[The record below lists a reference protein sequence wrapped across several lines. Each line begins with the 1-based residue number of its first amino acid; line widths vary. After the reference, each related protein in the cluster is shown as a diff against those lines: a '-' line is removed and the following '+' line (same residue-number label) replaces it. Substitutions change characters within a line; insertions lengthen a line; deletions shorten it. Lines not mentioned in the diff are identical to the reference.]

1 MVKLSVVVPIYNVA
15 EYLPRCLDS
24 IMAQTFEDFECFL
37 VNDGSKDD
45 SLAIIKSYLPLDP
58 RFKLIDK
65 ENGGLSDARNA
76 GMAQANGEYIYFLD
90 SDDFIE
96 HDLFASCVNKLEQT
110 KADMVIFDIYQ
121 YHQKDGT
128 KEIIHNRYDE
138 DKIYHLETQKD
149 IICNILNAAW
159 NKMYRLSL
167 FKDNDII
174 YPFGCYYED
183 LGTTYRLLLKADGIC
198 FIKRPLYN
206 YLVDRPGNITTEFS
220 FKAYHVL
227 DMVKLT
233 CDFYKANNVYD
244 EYYEELK
251 FLALVNIMECLKKTR
266 NSDNHKMVDKYIDV
280 CFYDIEQ
287 NWPEYP
293 KCKYRVLR
301 ERYDWLYLHKNWL
314 KLYLRCRRLWH

>member
-1 MVKLSVVVPIYNVA
+1 MVKLSVVVPIYNV
-15 EYLPRCLDS
+15 EKYLPKCLDS
-24 IMAQTFEDFECFL
+24 IINQTFKDFECFL
-37 VNDGSKDD
+37 VNDGSKDN
-45 SLAIIKSYLPLDP
+45 SLSIIKDYLKKDD
-58 RFKLIDK
+58 RFILIDK

-76 GMAQANGEYIYFLD
+76 GLAKATGEYIYFLD

-96 HDLFASCVNKLEQT
+96 NDLFARCIDKLDKT

-128 KEIIHNRYDE
+128 KEIIKNRYDE
-138 DKIYHLETQKD
+138 NKVYKLNEQKD

-167 FKDNDII
+167 FKDNDIT

-183 LGTTYRLLLKADGIC
+183 LGTTYRLLLKAKGIC
-198 FIKRPLYN
+198 FIKKPLYN

-220 FKAYHVL
+220 FKVYHVL

-244 EYYEELK
+244 DYYEELK
-251 FLALVNIMECLKKTR
+251 FLSLVNIMECLKKTR
-266 NSDNHKMVDKYIDV
+266 NSNNRKMVEKYIDV
-280 CFYDIEQ
+280 CFSDIEK

-293 KCKYRVLR
+293 KCKYHVLR
-301 ERYDWLYLHKNWL
+301 EKNDWLYMHKNLL
-314 KLYLRCRRLWH
+314 KFYLRCRQLWH